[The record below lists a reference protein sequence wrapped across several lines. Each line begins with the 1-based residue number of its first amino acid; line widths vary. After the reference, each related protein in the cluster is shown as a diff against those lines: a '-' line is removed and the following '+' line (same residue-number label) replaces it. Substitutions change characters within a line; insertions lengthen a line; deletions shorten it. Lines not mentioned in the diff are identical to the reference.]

1 MKFTI
6 SVTIAFCSFLAV
18 CGAANAADST
28 VPEPFRGFDAASKLA
43 INYDDLNTLLQS
55 LVADIGLSNREK
67 ADLGHAKTGTRMKTK
82 VQRSTINEGNRFY
95 YETFVDNEAGQQTLR
110 NIQKSIERVPDEMPL
125 EHFTRDEQLAY
136 WLNLYNI
143 TVLNEVVKEYP
154 QRSLK
159 KLLLGKNSILSKKLL
174 TVAGVPL
181 SLNDIQ
187 YRILKQNYDSNPLI
201 IYGLYQGII
210 GGPNIRSSA
219 YTGADVYRAL
229 TENAI
234 VFINSNRGTS
244 VRDAKNFRVS
254 SFYER
259 NKEYFP
265 DFRADLTAH
274 LLQYLEG
281 DERMAIQEAAKL
293 KADISD
299 WTVTDLGGSYR
310 EIGGSLAHSSAGLM
324 GAMSGSNSADSGGA
338 LGAASGAGPSS
349 AGGLNPALL
358 RRMKELAAEREQAKA
373 ADTAAPVDESDEAP
387 AEAEPNSD

>member
-1 MKFTI
+1 MKLRTSI
-6 SVTIAFCSFLAV
+6 AIAFCSFLAV
-18 CGAANAADST
+18 CGAANATDST
-28 VPEPFRGFDAASKLA
+28 VPEPFRGFDAASKLT
-43 INYDDLNTLLQS
+43 ITYDDLTSLLGS
-55 LVADIGLSNREK
+55 LVADVGLSNREK

-82 VQRSTINEGNRFY
+82 VQRSTINEGNRFF
-95 YETFVDNEAGQQTLR
+95 YETFVDNEAGQKTLGY
-110 NIQKSIERVPDEMPL
+110 IQKSIERVPNDVPL
-125 EHFTRDEQLAY
+125 ENFTRDEQLAY

-159 KLLLGKNSILSKKLL
+159 KLLLGKNSVLSKKLL
-174 TVAGVPL
+174 TVAGVSL

-187 YRILKQNYDSNPLI
+187 FKILKQNYDSNPLI

-229 TENAI
+229 TENAV

-281 DERMAIQEAAKL
+281 DERVAIQKAAKL
-293 KADISD
+293 KPDISD

-338 LGAASGAGPSS
+338 LGAASGTGATS

-358 RRMKELAAEREQAKA
+358 RRMKELEAEREQAKA
-373 ADTAAPVDESDEAP
+373 EDTTGPVDESNEA
-387 AEAEPNSD
+387 AADAEPISD